1 MFWKLDKN
9 NLLETVLFFGTWPAE
24 FVIAVKASIFSV
36 LLVCKVELKPKL
48 IMYDLLVELKCNI
61 DSFLR

>member
-9 NLLETVLFFGTWPAE
+9 NVLENVFFFGTWPAE

-48 IMYDLLVELKCNI
+48 IV
-61 DSFLR
+61 